1 MQGLLETSQDFFLW
15 DTSPVSS
22 RPKLHPALEIATLG
36 SENNWTRS
44 KPAETHQK
52 PFENATAQRN
62 SLYSLRPTVCR
73 LSHESSRGAF
83 HVLVEV
89 GNL

>member
-36 SENNWTRS
+36 SGNNWTRS
-44 KPAETHQK
+44 KPAETHQN
-52 PFENATAQRN
+52 PFENATQLHKEIPSILCDPQFA
-62 SLYSLRPTVCR
+62 
-73 LSHESSRGAF
+73 G
-83 HVLVEV
+83 
-89 GNL
+89 